1 MKYQPIDLTELRTLS
16 LHERPSIVHKNDF
29 AHRPLAGASFAE
41 FLESLPRILFG
52 QDLREV
58 IAALVNAHRKKR
70 PIVMAMGAHVIKCGL
85 NPVLIE
91 LMNKQVL
98 TCLAMNGAGPIHDV
112 EIALVGHTSE
122 DVQAGLKQGTFGMAR
137 ETGELIHRALL
148 QHPDMGLGYAI
159 GYQLLEEGAEFAHLS
174 LLANAVRNN
183 IPATVHVAVGTDMV
197 HMRAETNGRCLG
209 EASFTDFRLFASVIR
224 DLSGGVFINAGS
236 SVILPEV
243 FLKAL
248 TIAQNLGADLHDFTT
263 INMDML
269 MHYRPMVNVVQ
280 RPATLGSRGFMLC
293 GRHELLIP
301 LLAFAVLDRLTAL
314 EHPTNE
320 STDHFGST
328 NQIHTVCNL
337 GDTRGRRTGSA

>member
-1 MKYQPIDLTELRTLS
+1 MRYPPIDLSELRTLS
-16 LHERPSIVHKNDF
+16 LRERASLVHKDDF
-29 AHRPLAGASFAE
+29 AHRPKAGASFSE
-41 FLESLPRILFG
+41 FLDSLPRILFG
-52 QDLREV
+52 HDLREV
-58 IAALVNAHRKKR
+58 IDALVEAHTNNR

-85 NPVLIE
+85 NPVLLE
-91 LMNKQVL
+91 LMNKQIL

-112 EIALVGHTSE
+112 EIGLVGHTSE

-137 ETGELIHRALL
+137 ETSDLIHRALSE
-148 QHPDMGLGYAI
+148 HPEMGLGYAI
-159 GYQLLEEGAEFAHLS
+159 GDQLLKEGAAFAHLS
-174 LLANAVRNN
+174 LLATAVQKN

-197 HMRAETNGRCLG
+197 HMRAQTSGRLLG
-209 EASFTDFRLFASVIR
+209 EASFTDFRIFTSVIK

-269 MHYRPMVNVVQ
+269 RHYRPMVNVVE
-280 RPATLGSRGFMLC
+280 RPAALGSRGFMLS

-301 LLAFAVLDRLTAL
+301 LLAFAVLDRLTDL
-314 EHPTNE
+314 RHPARANMD
-320 STDHFGST
+320 SSVST
-328 NQIHTVCNL
+328 N
-337 GDTRGRRTGSA
+337 